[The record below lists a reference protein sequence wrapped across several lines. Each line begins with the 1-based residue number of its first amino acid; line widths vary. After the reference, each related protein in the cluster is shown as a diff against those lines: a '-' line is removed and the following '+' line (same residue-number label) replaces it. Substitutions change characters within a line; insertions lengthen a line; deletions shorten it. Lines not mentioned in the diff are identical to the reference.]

1 MKNACYDILYKDERR
16 GIMDNKDKDLKNA
29 LDDIFGSDFIEI
41 DTGKK
46 DGAKEEL
53 TYHKKEVFYKD
64 SEIKNDDN
72 KTPFFS
78 DDVMKDDE
86 VKENKDNDNYDESLN
101 IIDSVKEQDEDAPK
115 EKKDNNFLSN
125 KKIIIWFIIG
135 FIIGIILIYVL
146 VNYVFGLEKVVNC
159 STSAEDIG
167 YKYTDEYK
175 ITYKKNKIIYVQ
187 STYTYTALSDEYK
200 DQIDYVKNEKL
211 KAIINSNGMPG
222 FTYSYENSD
231 DYFKVNGY
239 LDFEL
244 IDFKSLSGI
253 NQEST
258 PLSYFEISKD
268 LTFEKLKSNLEK
280 SGYQCTASK

>member
-46 DGAKEEL
+46 DDAKEEL
-53 TYHKKEVFYKD
+53 TYPKKEVFYKD

-78 DDVMKDDE
+78 DDVIKDDE

-101 IIDSVKEQDEDAPK
+101 IVDSVKEQDEDAPK

-268 LTFEKLKSNLEK
+268 LTFEKLKSDLEK